1 MNTIPLG
8 EKLRLLRE
16 DAGLTLEELAHR
28 TKIPTHYLRRLERE
42 EYEKLPPPVY
52 IRGFLQ
58 RWARVTGGDA
68 EALSQQFGRENRFL
82 VTTSQAHDVSVASR
96 APRFVLTLKH
106 IALAVGGVTALI
118 LVGYFYYN
126 QIIAANSPQVEI
138 TSPVDVSSV
147 SSRRVVEVTG
157 NTESV
162 NSLTING
169 QQVTLGQDGGFAHA
183 YILSDGP
190 NTLSLIAEGDNESV
204 EVVRTIIY
212 VEGGNP

>member
-16 DAGLTLEELAHR
+16 DAGLTLEELAQR
-28 TKIPTHYLRRLERE
+28 TKIPTHYLRHLERE

-58 RWARVTGGDA
+58 RWARVTSGDA

-82 VTTSQAHDVSVASR
+82 VTTSQARDTSVSSR

-106 IALAVGGVTALI
+106 IVFVVGGVIAVT

-126 QIIAANSPQVEI
+126 QILASNSPSVEI

-157 NTESV
+157 NTKSV
-162 NSLTING
+162 NRLTLNG
-169 QQVTLGQDGGFAHA
+169 QEVGVGSDGIFAHA

-190 NTLSLIAEGDNESV
+190 NTLSLIAEGDKESI
-204 EVVRTIIY
+204 EVIRTIIY
-212 VEGGNP
+212 VEAGNP

>member
-1 MNTIPLG
+1 
-8 EKLRLLRE
+8 
-16 DAGLTLEELAHR
+16 H
-28 TKIPTHYLRRLERE
+28 LERE

-68 EALSQQFGRENRFL
+68 EALAQQFGRENRFL
-82 VTTSQAHDVSVASR
+82 VTTSQARDVSVSAR
-96 APRFVLTLKH
+96 VPRFVFTLKH
-106 IALAVGGVTALI
+106 ISVALAGVTALV

-126 QIIAANSPQVEI
+126 QILASNSPSVEI

-162 NSLTING
+162 NRLTLNG
-169 QQVTLGQDGGFAHA
+169 QEVVVGSDGAFAHA

-190 NTLSLIAEGDNESV
+190 NTLSLIAEGDNESI
-204 EVVRTIIY
+204 EAIRTIIY
-212 VEGGNP
+212 VEAGNP